1 MKKVG
6 TIMLIDD
13 DPITNFLNEL
23 LIKEMDITEELFIA
37 LNGKQALDEIYLRCV
52 LSNNC
57 PALILLDV
65 NMPVVNGFAFLE
77 KLNGMDLTN
86 RQSITIVMLSTSLNP
101 RDKNRAEDLHV
112 NGYISKPL
120 TREKMENLLNTHF
133 K

>member
-1 MKKVG
+1 
-6 TIMLIDD
+6 MLIDD

-23 LIKEMDITEELFIA
+23 LIKEMDITEELFIT

-65 NMPVVNGFAFLE
+65 NMPVMNGFAFLE
-77 KLNGMDLTN
+77 KLNAMDLAC
-86 RQSITIVMLSTSLNP
+86 RRSISIIMLTTSLNT
-101 RDKNRAEDLHV
+101 RDKKKAKDLNV
-112 NGYISKPL
+112 NGYMSKPL
-120 TREKMENLLNTHF
+120 TREGMEDLLKAHF